1 MRGISLTLTVCVL
14 SAFWFATKDLP
25 TADSAGPFHAKVGKE
40 ILDLPTTLGNWTL
53 AEKVEPPPAAQQ
65 LLRPNALTAR
75 IMRNSATGKQ
85 ATLIVVQCRDARDMA
100 GHYPPNC
107 YPAHGWQWRNEP
119 LPAESISIT
128 SGVTTGESDIAAH
141 ASDGGTNAREPLRI
155 PYQVYDFKRVGGVI
169 REKRIRIF
177 SFFAIP
183 GTGLV
188 PDIKSVKQA
197 AEDYR
202 VRPYGA
208 AQIQVIVD
216 GYEQDSD
223 SKAIFED
230 VMKECGSLLHV
241 LSDDPLSTQVLK
253 PKSTP

>member
-14 SAFWFATKDLP
+14 SAYWFATKDLP
-25 TADSAGPFHAKVGKE
+25 TADSAGPFHGDVAKH
-40 ILDLPTTLGNWTL
+40 ILAMPDAMGNWTVVD
-53 AEKVEPPPAAQQ
+53 KPEPPPAAQQ

-75 IMRNSATGKQ
+75 VLKNNVTGKQ
-85 ATLIVVQCRDARDMA
+85 ATLIVVQCKDARDMA

-107 YPAHGWQWRNEP
+107 YPAHGWQWGSEP
-119 LPAESISIT
+119 LPAESISI
-128 SGVTTGESDIAAH
+128 SFGESDIAARET
-141 ASDGGTNAREPLRI
+141 GGEKTAREPLRI
-155 PYQVYDFKRVGGVI
+155 PYQIYDFKRVGGVI

-183 GTGLV
+183 GRGLV

-241 LSDDPLSTQVLK
+241 LSDDPLSTQVLQS
-253 PKSTP
+253 KSTP

>member
-14 SAFWFATKDLP
+14 GAYWFGTKDLP
-25 TADSAGPFHAKVGKE
+25 TADSAEPFHGEVATQ
-40 ILDLPTTLGNWTL
+40 IRAMPDAMGNWTVI
-53 AEKVEPPPAAQQ
+53 EKPEPPPAAQQ

-75 IMRNSATGKQ
+75 VLKNDVTGKQ
-85 ATLIVVQCRDARDMA
+85 ATLIVVQCKDARDMA

-107 YPAHGWQWRNEP
+107 YPAHGWQWSTEP
-119 LPAESISIT
+119 LAPESISI
-128 SGVTTGESDIAAH
+128 SLGESDIAAH
-141 ASDGGTNAREPLRI
+141 AGDGGPTAREPLKI
-155 PYQVYDFKRVGGVI
+155 PYQIYDFKRAGGVM

-216 GYEQDSD
+216 GHEQDSD

-230 VMKECGSLLHV
+230 VMRECGSLLLV

>member
-25 TADSAGPFHAKVGKE
+25 TADSAGPFHAKVSVH
-40 ILDLPTTLGNWTL
+40 IDDLPETLGYWAL
-53 AEKVEPPPAAQQ
+53 EKEVEPPPSAQQ

-75 IMRNSATGKQ
+75 IMKHTTTGKQ

-107 YPAHGWQWRNEP
+107 YPAHGWQWRSEP
-119 LPAESISIT
+119 SPAESISI
-128 SGVTTGESDIAAH
+128 SSSVNYGESDVAAR
-141 ASDGGTNAREPLRI
+141 ACDGGTNAREPLRV
-155 PYQVYDFKRVGGVI
+155 PYQVYDFKRIGGVI

-223 SKAIFED
+223 SKLIFED